1 MAILQAIQG
10 IMEMIREDRREK
22 MAQQQREERTLQED
36 EWVIDLVEQE
46 NKVRGRGW
54 NNFMQPRRVERIH
67 EDREWNQ
74 AQNSTL

>member
-22 MAQQQREERTLQED
+22 MAQQQREERALQED
-36 EWVIDLVEQE
+36 EGVIDLVEQE